1 MFIDYVGGDFPESR
15 PHAKY
20 ESMRL
25 GVVYKTAQSE
35 KSSKKKKKKLEKEDK
50 KKHWNKAKRKFWN

>member
-15 PHAKY
+15 PHAKQA
-20 ESMRL
+20 STRL
-25 GVVYKTAQSE
+25 GVVYKTAYSE
-35 KSSKKKKKKLEKEDK
+35 KLSEKKKKVEKEDK